1 MNLDASYLE
10 KIKQILGYKL
20 LETQNVQISIST
32 LLIIF
37 LIIAITLFVLRI
49 LKRVFKGFTTR
60 GVLDI
65 GTSNSMYLIIK
76 YFIWVFVVA
85 ALLDTVG
92 IKVSILIASAAAL
105 LVGVGLGLQQFFNDV
120 ASGIILLVERSLK
133 VSDIVELEN
142 EMVGKVMSI
151 GIRTS
156 KIKTRDNIVMIVP
169 NSKLVND
176 RVINW
181 SHAETHTRFHVN
193 VGVAYGS
200 DVELVSKVLL
210 ACAEAHPKVLS
221 EPKSFVRFVDF
232 ADSSLNFQLFF
243 WTDESFIV
251 ENTKSDLRFRINA
264 AFAANDIKIP
274 FPQMDLHVKS
284 AFYRP

>member
-10 KIKQILGYKL
+10 KVKQILGFKL
-20 LETQNVQISIST
+20 LELQNVQISIYT
-32 LLIIF
+32 LLI
-37 LIIAITLFVLRI
+37 LAIIIIVTLFVLRV
-49 LKRVFKGFTTR
+49 LKRIFKGFVTR
-60 GVLDI
+60 DVLDI
-65 GTSNSMYLIIK
+65 GTSNSMYLITK
-76 YFIWVFVVA
+76 YIIWVFVIA

-120 ASGIILLVERSLK
+120 SSGIILLVERSLK

-142 EMVGKVMSI
+142 EMVGKVISI

-181 SHAETHTRFHVN
+181 SHAEMHTRFHVD

-210 ACAEAHPKVLS
+210 ECAQAHPNVLN
-221 EPKSFVRFVDF
+221 EPKSFVRFIDF
-232 ADSSLNFQLFF
+232 AESSLNFQLFF

-251 ENTKSDLRFRINA
+251 ENTKSDLRYKINA
-264 AFAANDIKIP
+264 AFAANNIQIP